1 MTYAYETVLG
11 LEHGMFLVT
20 AKFIIKFII
29 VGSKRSHCAS
39 DEPTS
44 QNKTDPYL
52 NTKCMPWIMWLS
64 TWSLSFLSCRI
75 GLVNVSCGAVVQIK

>member
-52 NTKCMPWIMWLS
+52 NTKCMPWIICLYH
-64 TWSLSFLSCRI
+64 LEPQFLE
-75 GLVNVSCGAVVQIK
+75 L